1 MIRVEQRRGARLAK
15 IAVICERCRAA
26 IVMQADPCLHNQD
39 AARLRAYRAGWRVSV
54 KALGPVEL
62 VRDICPGCGGKS

>member
-1 MIRVEQRRGARLAK
+1 MIRVEQRRG
-15 IAVICERCRAA
+15 
-26 IVMQADPCLHNQD
+26 
-39 AARLRAYRAGWRVSV
+39 ARLRAYRAGWRVSV